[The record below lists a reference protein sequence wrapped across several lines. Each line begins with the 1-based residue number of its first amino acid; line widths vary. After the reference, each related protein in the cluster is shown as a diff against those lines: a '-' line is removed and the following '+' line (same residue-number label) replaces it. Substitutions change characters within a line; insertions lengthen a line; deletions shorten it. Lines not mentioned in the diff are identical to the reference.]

1 MSNDERR
8 DAFAN
13 AFYRQAASDWQAYK
27 TLAATPDLARC
38 HSLHYLQM
46 ACEKLAKAYRLR
58 DTASDVDEIV
68 SKHTGF
74 AKFIN
79 SFLRSPALVAEYK
92 GRDAQHQ
99 SVCADAA
106 KFAREIE
113 KLAPAIDRTTSP
125 ENAEYPWQRGDH
137 VLVPCEYDYPALSLL
152 SAAGGRSF
160 LKLIDRAFRD
170 YTQIKTH

>member
-1 MSNDERR
+1 VSNDERR

-113 KLAPAIDRTTSP
+113 K
-125 ENAEYPWQRGDH
+125 YPWQRGDH